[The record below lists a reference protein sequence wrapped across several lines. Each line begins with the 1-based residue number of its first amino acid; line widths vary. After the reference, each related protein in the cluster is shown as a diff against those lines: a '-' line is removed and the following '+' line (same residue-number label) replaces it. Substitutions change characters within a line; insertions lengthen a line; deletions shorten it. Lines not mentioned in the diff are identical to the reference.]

1 MANRIYKGL
10 DDENEIA
17 MVFLDICKAFDRVWH
32 KGLLF
37 KLRQF
42 GVSGN
47 VLNWFK
53 SYLENR
59 SQKVVI
65 NGVSS
70 IFEMLFAGV
79 PQDSILGP
87 LLFLIHIDDI
97 EKNIT
102 YQ

>member
-1 MANRIYKGL
+1 MHECRIYKGL

-53 SYLENR
+53 SY
-59 SQKVVI
+59 S
-65 NGVSS
+65 
-70 IFEMLFAGV
+70 
-79 PQDSILGP
+79 
-87 LLFLIHIDDI
+87 
-97 EKNIT
+97 
-102 YQ
+102 